1 MGSARGEGGWG
12 GGSWSLGS
20 EDVKCE
26 AEVTE
31 QGVCQGDSHPG
42 SWRDQE
48 SAGEVCF
55 RGCSRRNARSI
66 REWLAAGKTTPG
78 LLSCP
83 HGALDMVRTWGCLGV
98 PGEEVDSPGRTCWIW
113 REVQGCR
120 RLHYGPLERVRKS
133 IWKQQVS
140 QAKSHCEAA
149 FNSGHVMSSVGPAEL
164 GGMEASR
171 RSSEA

>member
-1 MGSARGEGGWG
+1 MKLRWLIVVCARGTLIQAPGGTR
-12 GGSWSLGS
+12 
-20 EDVKCE
+20 K
-26 AEVTE
+26 
-31 QGVCQGDSHPG
+31 
-42 SWRDQE
+42 

-66 REWLAAGKTTPG
+66 RECLAAGKTTPG

-83 HGALDMVRTWGCLGV
+83 HGALDIIRAWGCLGV
-98 PGEEVDSPGRTCWIW
+98 PGVEVDSPCWIW

-120 RLHYGPLERVRKS
+120 RLHYGSLERVRKS

-164 GGMEASR
+164 GGMEASC